1 MNMDDKKQAS
11 GAGMASRR
19 DFLKKGALATAAM
32 MAGPGLF
39 KTPVYGQKQAPFLG
53 NVLGANDRIVAAFIG
68 VGGQGFNS
76 HLLNV
81 INRNNDGSQR
91 HDQTFNAVGVAS
103 PFWSFFGVPSLRRV
117 PSRLASSRLA

>member
-1 MNMDDKKQAS
+1 MEETNKPTSS
-11 GAGMASRR
+11 GKASRR

-53 NVLGANDRIVAAFIG
+53 SVLGANDRIVAGFIG
-68 VGGQGFNS
+68 VGGQGYNS

-81 INRNNDGSQR
+81 INRNPDGSAR
-91 HDQTFNAVGVAS
+91 HDKTFNAVGAAACDV
-103 PFWSFFGVPSLRRV
+103 FNKRRDRAE
-117 PSRLASSRLA
+117 S